1 MAAFGLFRA
10 VLKCNSYDTNLQPL
24 CLVPESPKL
33 LSTRLPLESWREAPR
48 GWKNIYS
55 KEKATWHADIKQNNP
70 NFCGTCARSTLKEK
84 LAQGGLRPFEWVF
97 FHDFS
102 FKKAISIFASLHL
115 PYLLRYGFQ
124 LRILPRLES
133 SERGFN
139 LESGRNA
146 GSFALGKT
154 IKLMNPKKHS
164 LLGVSKNR
172 GTPKIIHVYRVF
184 HYKPSILGYHYFWIH
199 PCRTICAICLFL
211 YKILLDRCYFRF
223 QKHQR
228 NQVVTSL
235 EGFRLQI

>member
-97 FHDFS
+97 FTTFLS
-102 FKKAISIFASLHL
+102 KKPFPFLLVSIFRTSWGMASNSGSCHDWSHRNVASTWNLEEMLGALHL
-115 PYLLRYGFQ
+115 AKLSSWWIQKNTLYWVFPKIGVPPKSSMFIGFSIINHPFWGTTIFGYTHVGLFVPFACFFAKYSWIDVTLDFRSINGIRLLLR
-124 LRILPRLES
+124 
-133 SERGFN
+133 
-139 LESGRNA
+139 
-146 GSFALGKT
+146 
-154 IKLMNPKKHS
+154 
-164 LLGVSKNR
+164 
-172 GTPKIIHVYRVF
+172 
-184 HYKPSILGYHYFWIH
+184 
-199 PCRTICAICLFL
+199 
-211 YKILLDRCYFRF
+211 
-223 QKHQR
+223 
-228 NQVVTSL
+228 
-235 EGFRLQI
+235 